1 MAISTRITRF
11 NMHQLPPYERL
22 QHQRAR
28 RAEAAAEAQK
38 YTNMAN
44 SFAAIQR
51 ANAIEMGNIVSK
63 VAMNRI
69 YKKA

>member
-1 MAISTRITRF
+1 
-11 NMHQLPPYERL
+11 MHQLPPYERM

-28 RAEAAAEAQK
+28 RAEAAAEMQK
-38 YTNMAN
+38 YTSMAN
-44 SFAAIQR
+44 SFAAIQK
-51 ANAIEMGNIVSK
+51 ANAVEMGNIVSK